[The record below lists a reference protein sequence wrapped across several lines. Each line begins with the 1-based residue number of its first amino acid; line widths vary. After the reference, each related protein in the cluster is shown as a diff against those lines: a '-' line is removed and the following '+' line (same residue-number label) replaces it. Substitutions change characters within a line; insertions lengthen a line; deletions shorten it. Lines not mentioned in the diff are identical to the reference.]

1 MRILGID
8 YGQKKIGL
16 ALATSKIAEPFGVI
30 KFVDWQ
36 SFLERLVEIVTEEKA
51 EKIVIGISEA
61 KSARETRAFG
71 EKLAKEISLPIEYF
85 DETLSTQEA
94 QKLSRE
100 ANISRKKRTAME
112 DAYAAAIML
121 QNCLDLKL

>member
-8 YGQKKIGL
+8 YGQRKIGL
-16 ALATSKIAEPFGVI
+16 ALATSKIAEPLGVI
-30 KFVDWQ
+30 KYLNWKSFVI
-36 SFLERLVEIVTEEKA
+36 RLIKILTEEKI

-61 KSARETRAFG
+61 KSGRETRTFG
-71 EKLAKEISLPIEYF
+71 EKLAKEISLPVEYF

-100 ANISRKKRTAME
+100 AGIGCKKRTTLE
-112 DAYAAAIML
+112 DAYAAAVIL